1 MTPKGNKRRFVR
13 VPARVDFL
21 VADDGTLETGDL
33 YFPSRNMSLGGA
45 FLVSD
50 FLLEKGTTIKV
61 RFDLPGEQRIEAEA
75 KVVRVSDDDDDEP
88 GMGIEFT
95 LISRESLASIKR
107 FLDRNGPA

>member
-1 MTPKGNKRRFVR
+1 MNNKRKFLR

-33 YFPSRNMSLGGA
+33 YFPSRNVSLGGA

-50 FLLEKGTTIKV
+50 FLLQAGTVIQV
-61 RFDLPGEQRIEAEA
+61 RFDLPGEPRVEAEA
-75 KVVRVSDDDDDEP
+75 KVVRVSESEDDDP

-95 LISRESLASIKR
+95 LISRESLAAIKR
-107 FLDRNGPA
+107 FLEKNARSR